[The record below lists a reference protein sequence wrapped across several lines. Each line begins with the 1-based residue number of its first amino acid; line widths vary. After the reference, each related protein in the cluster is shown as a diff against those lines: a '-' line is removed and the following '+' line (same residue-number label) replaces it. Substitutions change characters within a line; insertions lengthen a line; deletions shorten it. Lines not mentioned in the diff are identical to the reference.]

1 IQVRNLQYHYPN
13 TTSNVLTEM
22 HLDIFEGDRI
32 ALVGPSGAGKSTFVR
47 LLIGELLPQ
56 EGRITYQRQDLK
68 IGYLSQNPY
77 IFNATIAENV
87 AVFNDVPTEKITAA
101 LEAVQ
106 LMPVVQRFHY
116 GIETLIGEGGEM
128 LSGGEM
134 RRIELARLLLLEPDF
149 VVLDEPV
156 AGLDSTTEQVI
167 QQTLDRY
174 FQHATRLTI
183 AHRQSTIQH
192 ATRRIYLA
200 DGTIQSDD
208 DHIQLS
214 LTHTQNGGEE

>member
-1 IQVRNLQYHYPN
+1 
-13 TTSNVLTEM
+13 
-22 HLDIFEGDRI
+22 
-32 ALVGPSGAGKSTFVR
+32 
-47 LLIGELLPQ
+47 
-56 EGRITYQRQDLK
+56 
-68 IGYLSQNPY
+68 
-77 IFNATIAENV
+77 
-87 AVFNDVPTEKITAA
+87 
-101 LEAVQ
+101 
-106 LMPVVQRFHY
+106 MPVVQRFHY

>member
-1 IQVRNLQYHYPN
+1 
-13 TTSNVLTEM
+13 M
-22 HLDIFEGDRI
+22 
-32 ALVGPSGAGKSTFVR
+32 
-47 LLIGELLPQ
+47 
-56 EGRITYQRQDLK
+56 K